1 MALITYSKVDY
12 ESFMYRQ
19 LKNTLIAEV
28 TLIRI
33 GSWES
38 SNLSRSKG

>member
-1 MALITYSKVDY
+1 MSSELSSKCTKMALITYSKVDY

-33 GSWES
+33 GS
-38 SNLSRSKG
+38 